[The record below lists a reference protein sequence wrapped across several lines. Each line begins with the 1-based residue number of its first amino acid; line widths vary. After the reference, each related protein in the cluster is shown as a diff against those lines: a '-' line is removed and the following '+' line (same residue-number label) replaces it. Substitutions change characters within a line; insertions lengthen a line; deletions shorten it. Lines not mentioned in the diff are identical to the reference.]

1 MAMECQKENEGR
13 TLVITDQTNF
23 DTVEA
28 NFDEVNGQYDLVKF
42 SNLNSMMHLW
52 NKFIKR
58 I

>member
-1 MAMECQKENEGR
+1 MECQKENEGR

-23 DTVEA
+23 DTVEV